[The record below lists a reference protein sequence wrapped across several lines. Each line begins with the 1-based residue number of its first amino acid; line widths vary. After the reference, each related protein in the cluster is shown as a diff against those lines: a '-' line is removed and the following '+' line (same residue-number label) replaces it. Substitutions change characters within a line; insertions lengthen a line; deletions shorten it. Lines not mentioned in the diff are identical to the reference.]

1 MNTNFAEDVMSGLTA
16 QNKYLPSKYFYDD
29 NGSRIFQEIMKMPEY
44 YPTNAEFEILSMQSK
59 QIIEALGFSVPFNI
73 IELGAGDGF
82 KTFKLLEY
90 LVNANI
96 QFKYVPIDIS
106 QEAIDLLSTRL
117 KERLPSLNIEPR
129 VGDYFQILKENK
141 QSVNQSLLLFLGGNI
156 GNYQHEKATG
166 LLDLFKDHMKEGDQ
180 LLIGF
185 DLKKNPI
192 IVHQAYFDKH
202 GITKRFNLNLL
213 IRMNRELDADFKV
226 DDFEFYCH
234 YDPVSGAV
242 KSYLVSLKKQRVE
255 LKKLNTSIN
264 FDYNELIWT
273 EVSKKYSPAEIQN
286 LAVQAGFVLNKN
298 FMDCKHY
305 FTDSLWE
312 KPKV

>member
-1 MNTNFAEDVMSGLTA
+1 MNTTFAEDVMSGLTA

-29 NGSRIFQEIMKMPEY
+29 NGSRIFQEIMNMPEY
-44 YPTNAEFEILSMQSK
+44 YPTNAEFEILSNQSK
-59 QIIEALGFSVPFNI
+59 QIIKASKFSQPFNV

-82 KTFKLLEY
+82 KTFKLLEF

-96 QFKYVPIDIS
+96 QFKYMPIDIS
-106 QEAIDLLSTRL
+106 QEAIDFLSTRL
-117 KERLPSLNIEPR
+117 KERLPALNIEPR
-129 VGDYFQILKENK
+129 VGDYFKILKENK
-141 QSVNQSLLLFLGGNI
+141 QSSNQSLLLFLGGNI
-156 GNYQHEKATG
+156 GNYQDEKATH
-166 LLDLFKDHMKEGDQ
+166 LLTLFKDHMKAGDQ

-185 DLKKNPI
+185 DLKKNPLI
-192 IVHQAYFDKH
+192 IHEAYFDRH

-213 IRMNRELDADFKV
+213 IRINRELDADFKI

-234 YDPVSGAV
+234 YNPISGTV
-242 KSYLVSLKKQRVE
+242 KSYLVSLKKQIVE

-273 EVSKKYSPAEIQN
+273 EVSQKYSLDDIQN
-286 LAVQAGFVLNKN
+286 LATQTGFVLNTN

-305 FTDSLWE
+305 FTDSLWK
-312 KPKV
+312 KPKI